1 MASTTLITFML
12 QAPTTV
18 FSVEILGSW
27 DNFSKPYQLKRDR
40 KTGPGQW
47 RGCHTF
53 QNITCDGDTLN
64 ISTSRDGG
72 LKMGGTY
79 WYYYV
84 LDGDIEYHD
93 PAEPST
99 NLCPLLPGQ
108 MVNVLDVPVQGEVFF
123 ARSRGDSSSSVDSAV
138 FTLDPKDKYLSPG
151 VRRSTTTSAV
161 HSRKARLAP
170 KTRPMTRAQRHSSI
184 RAEAGRRTSRTT
196 EAHFTLER
204 QRSLLSVF
212 HRMRQTRSA
221 GSNANSSLV
230 GPRKIFSR
238 AGQPTK
244 QGTLDPLLG
253 TPKLLDHGVDLP
265 PSKICSGLGMSIGLP
280 STAVRTERAPS
291 AFMVNIT
298 GSKHEVRP
306 LEQLASSDHSQ
317 LSIRS
322 ERIEDGLHLVADTD
336 EPLATSAK
344 LLPEKKIAVVNAV
357 PSTETFGSFELDLNS
372 PKYGYAESLASYAT
386 SANFSPCLAS
396 NTTPGGPISPCHL
409 SQPET
414 PVMSDFGDEFLPPV
428 RDSESPAQMHRS
440 SGSDLDLLLA
450 RPSSRA
456 VSPHLKRPQG
466 GPTPKSHAV
475 VGGFQGYGLPDQDQ
489 ASVHT
494 IRKLP
499 SISLKKADGA
509 SPPTHQ
515 ASKQDLV
522 HSWND
527 GSEDRVTALGELV
540 DDLGYLGEM
549 II

>member
-1 MASTTLITFML
+1 
-12 QAPTTV
+12 
-18 FSVEILGSW
+18 
-27 DNFSKPYQLKRDR
+27 
-40 KTGPGQW
+40 
-47 RGCHTF
+47 
-53 QNITCDGDTLN
+53 
-64 ISTSRDGG
+64 
-72 LKMGGTY
+72 
-79 WYYYV
+79 
-84 LDGDIEYHD
+84 
-93 PAEPST
+93 
-99 NLCPLLPGQ
+99 

-123 ARSRGDSSSSVDSAV
+123 ARSRGDSSSSFDSAV

-151 VRRSTTTSAV
+151 VRRATTTSAV
-161 HSRKARLAP
+161 HSRKVRVAP
-170 KTRPMTRAQRHSSI
+170 KTRPMIRALRDSSI
-184 RAEAGRRTSRTT
+184 GAEAGPRTSRTT
-196 EAHFTLER
+196 EALLTLER

-212 HRMRQTRSA
+212 HRMRKTRSA

-230 GPRKIFSR
+230 WPRKISSR

-244 QGTLDPLLG
+244 QGKPDPLPG
-253 TPKLLDHGVDLP
+253 TPKLLDHKLDLP
-265 PSKICSGLGMSIGLP
+265 PTRMCGGSEMAIGLP
-280 STAVRTERAPS
+280 STAVNTERAPS
-291 AFMVNIT
+291 ALLVNIT

-306 LEQLASSDHSQ
+306 LEQLASSDHGQS
-317 LSIRS
+317 SIPS
-322 ERIEDGLHLVADTD
+322 ERIEDGYATPSVRNSKISLESSCYTPLEQLGDSVSHLTATTADERNDMALSDHVGRLHLVPDAEDT
-336 EPLATSAK
+336 LANTAK
-344 LLPEKKIAVVNAV
+344 LLPDKKIAVVNAV
-357 PSTETFGSFELDLNS
+357 PSTETLGSFELNFNS

-396 NTTPGGPISPCHL
+396 NTNPGGPMSPCHL

-428 RDSESPAQMHRS
+428 RDSESPAQMRRS

-456 VSPHLKRPQG
+456 APSHLPRPQG
-466 GPTPKSHAV
+466 GPPQKPHAV
-475 VGGFQGYGLPDQDQ
+475 VGGFQGYSLPDHDH

-499 SISLKKADGA
+499 SIPLKKTEGA
-509 SPPTHQ
+509 SPFTQQ

>member
-1 MASTTLITFML
+1 M
-12 QAPTTV
+12 
-18 FSVEILGSW
+18 
-27 DNFSKPYQLKRDR
+27 
-40 KTGPGQW
+40 
-47 RGCHTF
+47 
-53 QNITCDGDTLN
+53 
-64 ISTSRDGG
+64 
-72 LKMGGTY
+72 
-79 WYYYV
+79 
-84 LDGDIEYHD
+84 
-93 PAEPST
+93 
-99 NLCPLLPGQ
+99 
-108 MVNVLDVPVQGEVFF
+108 LDVPVQGEIFF
-123 ARSRGDSSSSVDSAV
+123 ARSRGDSSSSSDSAV

-151 VRRSTTTSAV
+151 VRRATTTSAV
-161 HSRKARLAP
+161 HSRKVRLAL
-170 KTRPMTRAQRHSSI
+170 KTRPMTRAIRHSSTG
-184 RAEAGRRTSRTT
+184 AEAGPRASRTT
-196 EAHFTLER
+196 EAHLTLER

-244 QGTLDPLLG
+244 LGMLDPLLG
-253 TPKLLDHGVDLP
+253 TSKPNDHGVD
-265 PSKICSGLGMSIGLP
+265 PSPTKIRGSMEMSIGLP
-280 STAVRTERAPS
+280 STAFNTERAPP
-291 AFMVNIT
+291 APMVNTT

-317 LSIRS
+317 SSIPS
-322 ERIEDGLHLVADTD
+322 ERIEDGYATPSIQNLDTSFGSSYYTPLNKINDSISHLTTTGTNEGEDMALSDCLGRLNLVPDAEVTLVKS
-336 EPLATSAK
+336 PK
-344 LLPEKKIAVVNAV
+344 LLSEKKITGVNAV
-357 PSTETFGSFELDLNS
+357 PSTETFGCFELNLNS
-372 PKYGYAESLASYAT
+372 PKYGYAESIASYAT

-396 NTTPGGPISPCHL
+396 NTTPGGPMSPCHL

-428 RDSESPAQMHRS
+428 RDSESPAQMRRS

-456 VSPHLKRPQG
+456 VPPHLSRPQG
-466 GPTPKSHAV
+466 GPPQKPLV
-475 VGGFQGYGLPDQDQ
+475 VVSGFQGYSLPDHDQ

-499 SISLKKADGA
+499 SIPLKKTDGP
-509 SPPTHQ
+509 SPLTHQ

-527 GSEDRVTALGELV
+527 GSEHRVTALGELV
-540 DDLGYLGEM
+540 DDLGYLGEL